1 MAFQLWDYLIVG
13 ILVLTIVM
21 FLTGNGDR
29 ALSLF
34 GGSKAQDMLDEYDLK
49 KLSAA
54 TVIFCFV
61 LLLSEILILAGDSL
75 PFNTGI
81 FSIVLSIL
89 SLAVY
94 VFCLRKFCRK

>member
-1 MAFQLWDYLIVG
+1 MIGVNNMSDDSILNG
-13 ILVLTIVM
+13 ITKP
-21 FLTGNGDR
+21 
-29 ALSLF
+29 S
-34 GGSKAQDMLDEYDLK
+34 DLK

>member
-13 ILVLTIVM
+13 ILVFVIVM
-21 FLTGNGDR
+21 FLTGNGER
-29 ALSLF
+29 ALTLF
-34 GGSKAQDMLDEYDLK
+34 GGSKTQEMLDEYDMK
-49 KLSAA
+49 KLSVA
-54 TVIFCFV
+54 TVIFCIV
-61 LLLSEILILAGDSL
+61 LLLSEIVMLAEVSL